1 MQKQELAERSASAEM
16 VVVPRAA
23 IEGAISMLEKD
34 GDEQGVALNLFAM
47 LSTAV
52 PAGQATGSIS
62 VNGRSATHYCSYCGA
77 LWLDGGDHWS
87 LVSLN
92 CGPCCDNVPMGQQ
105 ITRIAAPQ
113 QGGQE
118 VGSSEAMQSFL
129 DPVVRR
135 AIKVAV
141 ESAAHYGWSHAS
153 WDWESV
159 KGGLDRFGVNDG
171 RKEVQQP
178 AEAVAE
184 RVSPE
189 HWIAIGRA
197 QALAEFTEQRAT
209 ARREQLSTPPQ
220 QPAEAVYL
228 IKDDF
233 GLWREQT
240 KAEHDWWDGKQN
252 APARRVLYTT
262 PPPAIDIG
270 KLRELVSAAKQALK
284 LLDRPEVAKALH
296 GLGFLNTREVLR
308 EAVAA
313 ALIGDGGE
321 KGNG

>member
-1 MQKQELAERSASAEM
+1 MGYSCNAGGCYVTSGSCNCYIPSPIDVAATRPTGITAGDAVFAFAGLLTSLPH
-16 VVVPRAA
+16 VVPFGAA
-23 IEGAISMLEKD
+23 AWATPGADLAAAFNAANGLTVSRDFPQGLVFPKIEGELLDRVKQASEVESHERPVAGEYDRELIACMLE
-34 GDEQGVALNLFAM
+34 GQGEYTL
-47 LSTAV
+47 
-52 PAGQATGSIS
+52 
-62 VNGRSATHYCSYCGA
+62 
-77 LWLDGGDHWS
+77 
-87 LVSLN
+87 
-92 CGPCCDNVPMGQQ
+92 
-105 ITRIAAPQ
+105 
-113 QGGQE
+113 
-118 VGSSEAMQSFL
+118 EAMVEQARL
-129 DPVVRR
+129 LREADNRDAAGVRT
-135 AIKVAV
+135 VNL
-141 ESAAHYGWSHAS
+141 SAA
-153 WDWESV
+153 
-159 KGGLDRFGVNDG
+159 
-171 RKEVQQP
+171 
-178 AEAVAE
+178 
-184 RVSPE
+184 
-189 HWIAIGRA
+189 
-197 QALAEFTEQRAT
+197 
-209 ARREQLSTPPQ
+209 PQ

-321 KGNG
+321 KWNG